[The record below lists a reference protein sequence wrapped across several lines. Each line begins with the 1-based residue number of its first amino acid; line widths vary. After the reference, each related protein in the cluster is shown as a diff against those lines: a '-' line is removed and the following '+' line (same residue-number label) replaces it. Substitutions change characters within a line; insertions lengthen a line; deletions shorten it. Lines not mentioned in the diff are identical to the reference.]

1 MLQLRIPEG
10 EFFNEVTQ
18 EFVKTKETTL
28 QLEHSLISVAKWE
41 SKWEKPF
48 LAEDDKT
55 NEQMRDYVRCMTINQ
70 NVDPEVYKHLSKGVI
85 DQINKYIEK
94 PMSATWFREDKSP
107 INREIVT
114 AEIIYYWMVTN
125 NIPFECQ
132 KWHLNRLLTLIRVCS
147 IKNAPPKKMSAR
159 EIRNQNRE
167 LNKQRRARL
176 NSKG

>member
-18 EFVKTKETTL
+18 EFVKTKEATL

>member
-1 MLQLRIPEG
+1 MLQLRIPER
-10 EFFNEVTQ
+10 EFFNEVTE
-18 EFVKTKETTL
+18 EFVKTKEVTL

-41 SKWEKPF
+41 AKWEKPF
-48 LAEDDKT
+48 LSEDDKT
-55 NEQMRDYVRCMTINQ
+55 NEQMRDYIRCMTINQ
-70 NVDPEVYKHLSKGVI
+70 NVDHDVYNHLPKSVI
-85 DQINKYIEK
+85 NQVNEYIER
-94 PMSATWFREDKSP
+94 PMSATWFREERNP
-107 INREIVT
+107 MNREIVT
-114 AEIIYYWMVTN
+114 AEIIYYWMIAN